1 MSVSSL
7 PATKTP
13 PATQSA
19 GVGGIIP
26 TKFQIPAMPAV
37 ADGGQLFDNRMEATK
52 LLMNAG
58 TGNLKG
64 GGNKKIKK
72 TKYKKSRNHIIKVMR
87 GCNKKTKKNKMIFRG
102 GANLITPS
110 TTKGEI
116 EVSVPV
122 GASPTG
128 TSVLSNLTTQLLKAQ
143 VLNSNIPP
151 AIPSI
156 IPSTFISSKPMKGGN
171 VNRSRYKNRK
181 TNQKRL
187 RYKKSIGRRSRS
199 RRRHYNHRR

>member
-7 PATKTP
+7 PATTTP

-72 TKYKKSRNHIIKVMR
+72 TKYKKSRNHIVKVMR

-110 TTKGEI
+110 ITKGEI

-128 TSVLSNLTTQLLKAQ
+128 TSVLSDLTTQLLKAQ
-143 VLNSNIPP
+143 VLNSNVPPPIPT
-151 AIPSI
+151 I
-156 IPSTFISSKPMKGGN
+156 IPSKFMGGGN
-171 VNRSRYKNRK
+171 VNSSRYKNRK

-199 RRRHYNHRR
+199 RSRRRHYNHRR

>member
-7 PATKTP
+7 PATTTP

-19 GVGGIIP
+19 GVGGIVP
-26 TKFQIPAMPAV
+26 TNFQIPAMPAV
-37 ADGGQLFDNRMEATK
+37 HDGGQLFDNRMEATK

-64 GGNKKIKK
+64 GGKKNIKK
-72 TKYKKSRNHIIKVMR
+72 TKYKKSRNHIVKVMR
-87 GCNKKTKKNKMIFRG
+87 GCNNKKTKKNKMIFRG

-110 TTKGEI
+110 ITGGKI

-122 GASPTG
+122 GASQTQ
-128 TSVLSNLTTQLLKAQ
+128 TSVLSNLTTQFLKAQ

-151 AIPSI
+151 PIPAI
-156 IPSTFISSKPMKGGN
+156 IPSKFVGGGN

-199 RRRHYNHRR
+199 RSRSRRRHYKHRR

>member
-7 PATKTP
+7 PATTTP

-72 TKYKKSRNHIIKVMR
+72 TKYKKSRNHIVKVMR

-110 TTKGEI
+110 ITKGEI

-143 VLNSNIPP
+143 VLNSNVPPPIPT
-151 AIPSI
+151 I
-156 IPSTFISSKPMKGGN
+156 IPSKFMGGGN
-171 VNRSRYKNRK
+171 VNSSRYKNRK

-199 RRRHYNHRR
+199 RSRRRHYNHRR

>member
-1 MSVSSL
+1 MAVSSL
-7 PATKTP
+7 PATTTP
-13 PATQSA
+13 PGAQSA
-19 GVGGIIP
+19 GVGIVP
-26 TKFQIPAMPAV
+26 TKFQLPTMPAV

-64 GGNKKIKK
+64 GGNKRNKK
-72 TKYKKSRNHIIKVMR
+72 TKYKKNRNHIVKVMK
-87 GCNKKTKKNKMIFRG
+87 GCNNKKTKKNKMIFRG

-110 TTKGEI
+110 ITRGEI

-122 GASPTG
+122 GASQTQ
-128 TSVLSNLTTQLLKAQ
+128 TSILANLTKSLLNTQ
-143 VLNSNIPP
+143 VLASNIPDKP
-151 AIPSI
+151 PVIKPS
-156 IPSTFISSKPMKGGN
+156 SFMGGG
-171 VNRSRYKNRK
+171 VNNSRYKNRK

-199 RRRHYNHRR
+199 RSRHYKHRH

>member
-7 PATKTP
+7 PATTTP

-37 ADGGQLFDNRMEATK
+37 ANGGQLFDNRMEATK
-52 LLMNAG
+52 LLMSAG

-64 GGNKKIKK
+64 GGKKKIKK
-72 TKYKKSRNHIIKVMR
+72 TKYKKSRNHIVKVMR
-87 GCNKKTKKNKMIFRG
+87 GCNNKKTKKNKMIFRG
-102 GANLITPS
+102 GASLITPS
-110 TTKGEI
+110 ITSGEI
-116 EVSVPV
+116 EVPVPV
-122 GASPTG
+122 GASPTQ
-128 TSVLSNLTTQLLKAQ
+128 TSVLSNLTTQFLKAQ

-151 AIPSI
+151 PIPTI
-156 IPSTFISSKPMKGGN
+156 IPSKFMGGGGI
-171 VNRSRYKNRK
+171 VNSSRYKNRK

-199 RRRHYNHRR
+199 RRRHYKHRR